1 MGKTN
6 PKAQAKRIKLN
17 TSLKDNRQL
26 MTVINTFLEATWNWL
41 NTNWQN
47 ITLLIIGIAIIYI
60 IYKSLSRKITSL
72 KEQQRLEENIA
83 FSLNRALK
91 TISVIIIIGIIV
103 AQFGFDFGLIA
114 GFLAL
119 AGGTI
124 LGFAS
129 MNTIGNA
136 ISGIIVMVSK
146 PFKIGDRIFFNN
158 QFADVIAIDLIYTR
172 LKTLDNV
179 QISIPNQQLLTSEI
193 DNYGKK
199 NIVRRNCAVT
209 AGYEV
214 PPEVVEKALIEASK
228 KVAGV
233 LSEPKPYVWT
243 TDLQNF
249 SVEYTL
255 FVFTNQIRKIPIID
269 STLKRTVLVVCKEY
283 GIDLSTPNL
292 IQHANQSK
300 NNISN

>member
-1 MGKTN
+1 
-6 PKAQAKRIKLN
+6 
-17 TSLKDNRQL
+17 
-26 MTVINTFLEATWNWL
+26 MTAINTFLEATWNWL

-47 ITLLIIGIAIIYI
+47 ITLLIIGIGITYI

-91 TISVIIIIGIIV
+91 AISAIIIIGIIV
-103 AQFGFDFGLIA
+103 AQFGFDFSLIA

-124 LGFAS
+124 IGFAS

-199 NIVRRNCAVT
+199 NIVRRSCAVT

-214 PPEVVEKALIEASK
+214 APEVIEKALLEASK
-228 KVAGV
+228 KVSGV
-233 LSEPKPYVWT
+233 LSEPKSYVWT
-243 TDLQNF
+243 TELQNF

-269 STLKRTVLVVCKEY
+269 SILKRTVLVVCKEY

-300 NNISN
+300 NNISK